1 MQLDPTDPRS
11 VSGEVRHWLTELDAA
26 KRREKMYRKDGQ
38 RILDIYT
45 GENAKEIPFN
55 ILHSNTETLLPAL
68 YSAIPRPVVQR
79 RYKDDDSAGKAASL
93 ASQRVLEYFLD
104 TNLDGYETFD
114 DAMRYAVLDAL
125 LPGRGV
131 TVVKYD
137 ADIQEPTEPDA
148 VPYMTGE
155 LVCVDTKSWNRV
167 YFGYA
172 KKWSKVP
179 WVAYE
184 EYIDKREATRLFG
197 AEVAGKILYSKNEE
211 ASEDEGEWSTDTER
225 DRGERTTA
233 CVYQIWDKDGG
244 KKVRYVSAQYPD
256 GFLKVE
262 DDPLGLTGFF
272 NGPRPIRFIEKAND
286 LLPTALYTIYEN
298 QANEVNR
305 LTVRI
310 NRLIEAIKARGVYD
324 TELGEELGKI
334 MKQDDNALIPA
345 DKSSSLA
352 AEKGLGNAIWFMPIE
367 QMVAVVVQLY
377 NAREQSKQVIYE
389 ITGISD
395 ILRGA
400 SRASETATAQ
410 NIKAQWGSLR
420 LKRLQREV
428 QRYARDVM
436 RMMLE
441 IAALKMGEESWA
453 RITGLPFLTM
463 MQAQQLQQIAE
474 ASQVSGQPL
483 DPRLQQ
489 QLQMPTW
496 ESILGM
502 LRDDVQRSYK
512 VDIETNSTVEP
523 EAVEDQKNISEL
535 MMTLGQFLNGVGPL
549 VSQGILPFEV
559 AQTMLL
565 TITRRFR
572 FGPEIEDQIKAMQ
585 PPKDL
590 DGKEGQADQAKVQME
605 MQLAQAKMQMEGQL
619 AQAEAQ
625 QAQQAEA
632 AKHQREVQAEQNRV
646 QMESAKLQM
655 LQQIEMAKL
664 EAEKQA
670 RLSALQAERHTE
682 QMKAQ
687 LQQETELKKAE
698 IQMQTQI
705 AIAKMQACAQSMA
718 VVEVED

>member
-1 MQLDPTDPRS
+1 MTKTTSDAVT
-11 VSGEVRHWLTELDAA
+11 HWMTEIDAA
-26 KRREKMYRKDGQ
+26 KRREKDYRKVGQ
-38 RILDIYT
+38 KILDVYT
-45 GENAKEIPFN
+45 GEKSLEVPFN
-55 ILHSNTETLLPAL
+55 ILYSNTETLLPAL

-79 RYKDDDSAGKAASL
+79 RYKDADVLGKDASTAA
-93 ASQRVLEYFLD
+93 QRVLEYFLD
-104 TNLDGYETFD
+104 TNLDGYEVFD
-114 DAMRYAVLDAL
+114 DAMRGATLDAL

-148 VPYMTGE
+148 APYTTGE
-155 LVCVDTKSWNRV
+155 LVCLETKAWNRV

-179 WVAYE
+179 WIAYE
-184 EYIDKREATRLFG
+184 EYIDRKEATRLFG
-197 AEVAGKILYSKNEE
+197 AEIAAKISYAKNEDT
-211 ASEDEGEWSTDTER
+211 SKPEGQWGNETER
-225 DRGERTTA
+225 DTGDRTTA
-233 CVYQIWDKDGG
+233 CIYQIWDKDGG
-244 KKVRYVSAQYPD
+244 KKVRYVSPQFPH

-272 NGPRPIRFIEKAND
+272 NCPRPLQFVEKTND
-286 LLPTALYTIYEN
+286 LVPTPLYALYEN

-324 TELGEELGKI
+324 TELGEELGNI
-334 MKQDDNALIPA
+334 MKADDNALIPA

-352 AEKGLGNAIWFMPIE
+352 AEKGLGNAIWFMPID
-367 QMVAVVVQLY
+367 QMVQVVVQLY
-377 NAREQSKQVIYE
+377 AAREQSKQVIYE

-395 ILRGA
+395 ILRG
-400 SRASETATAQ
+400 STRASETATAQ

-420 LKRLQREV
+420 LKRMQREV

-441 IAALKMGEESWA
+441 IAAMKMGEESWA
-453 RITGLPFLTM
+453 KMTGLPFHTE
-463 MQAQQLQQIAE
+463 QQHQQLQQIVM
-474 ASQVSGQPL
+474 ASQMSGQPM

-489 QLQMPTW
+489 QMQVPAWPMV
-496 ESILGM
+496 LGL
-502 LRDDVQRSYK
+502 LRDDLQRSYK

-523 EAVEDQKNISEL
+523 EAVEDQKNIAEL
-535 MMTLGQFLNGVGPL
+535 MNAMGQFLNGVGPL
-549 VSQGILPFEV
+549 VAQKVLPFDV

-572 FGPEIEDQIKAMQ
+572 FGPDIEDQIKAMQ
-585 PPKDL
+585 APQEEPDQS
-590 DGKEGQADQAKVQME
+590 GQAEQMKMQMEQARMQME
-605 MQLAQAKMQMEGQL
+605 MQQS
-619 AQAEAQ
+619 QAEMQ
-625 QAQQAEA
+625 QAQQADA
-632 AKHQREVQAEQNRV
+632 AKHQRELQAEQNRM
-646 QMESAKLQM
+646 QMETAKLQIM
-655 LQQIEMAKL
+655 QQIEVAKM
-664 EAEKQA
+664 EAEKQLK
-670 RLSALQAERHTE
+670 LSELQAERHTE

-705 AIAKMQACAQSMA
+705 AIAKLQACAKAA
-718 VVEVED
+718 VEIESEDE

>member
-1 MQLDPTDPRS
+1 MDDTQTDHRLTS
-11 VSGEVRHWLTELDAA
+11 EVRHWLTELDAA
-26 KRREKMYRKDGQ
+26 KRREKAYRKDGH

-45 GENAKEIPFN
+45 GENTKEVPFN
-55 ILHSNTETLLPAL
+55 ILYSNTETLLPAL

-79 RYKDDDSAGKAASL
+79 RYKDEDPSGKAASM
-93 ASQRVLEYFLD
+93 AGQRVLEYFLD

-114 DAMRYAVLDAL
+114 DAMRAAVLDAL

-137 ADIQEPTEPDA
+137 ADVQEPTEPDA
-148 VPYMTGE
+148 APYTTGE
-155 LVCVDTKSWNRV
+155 LVCLDTKAWNRV

-172 KKWSKVP
+172 KKWSKMP

-184 EYIDKREATRLFG
+184 EYVDKREATRLFG

-211 ASEDEGEWSTDTER
+211 SSKDEGEWSTDTER

-233 CVYQIWDKDGG
+233 CIYQIWDKDGG
-244 KKVRYVSAQYPD
+244 KKVRYVSAQFPY

-272 NGPRPIRFIEKAND
+272 NCPRPIRFIEKTND
-286 LLPTALYTIYEN
+286 LMPTALYTIYEN

-305 LTVRI
+305 LTIRI

-324 TELGEELGKI
+324 TELGEELGNI

-352 AEKGLGNAIWFMPIE
+352 AEKGLNNAIWFMPIE
-367 QMVAVVVQLY
+367 QMVSVVVQLY

-428 QRYARDVM
+428 QRYARDIM

-441 IAALKMGEESWA
+441 IASLKMGEESWA
-453 RITGLPFLTM
+453 RMTGLPFLTS
-463 MQAQQLQQIAE
+463 MQTQQLQQIVMA
-474 ASQVSGQPL
+474 AQMGGQPP
-483 DPRLQQ
+483 DPRLMQQ
-489 QLQMPTW
+489 MQTPTW
-496 ESILGM
+496 PAVLQL
-502 LRDDVQRSYK
+502 LRDDIQRTYK

-535 MMTLGQFLNGVGPL
+535 MMTMGQFLNGVGPL
-549 VSQGILPFEV
+549 VANGVLPFEV

-565 TITRRFR
+565 TVTRRFR
-572 FGPEIEDQIKAMQ
+572 FGPEIEDQIKSMQ

-590 DGKEGQADQAKVQME
+590 SGQDGQADQAKMQME
-605 MQLAQAKMQMEGQL
+605 MQLAQAKIQMEVQM

-625 QAQQAEA
+625 QVQQAEA
-632 AKHQREVQAEQNRV
+632 AKHQREIQAEQNHM
-646 QMESAKLQM
+646 QMESAKLQLM
-655 LQQIEMAKL
+655 QQLEMAKL
-664 EAEKQA
+664 EAEKQS